1 MRDVSGEQWVNEYLL
16 TKYREQIQS
25 NEMKVLWLN
34 ENQEQGKPYDFILEY
49 LSTKRTTYIE
59 VKSTLSHRRQLIPIT
74 FNELNYC
81 CSLSNSNEDFV
92 VYRVYNTGRL
102 NKVQLR
108 IVQNIEEKLRR
119 HALELFL
126 LI

>member
-1 MRDVSGEQWVNEYLL
+1 
-16 TKYREQIQS
+16 
-25 NEMKVLWLN
+25 MKVLWLN
-34 ENQEQGKPYDFILEY
+34 ENEEQGKPYDFTLQY

-81 CSLSNSNEDFV
+81 CSLTDRNEDFV